1 MYRGGGKNQPGIKQI
16 QDNKNRKKR
25 ERLGEKKGATDTEG
39 NRLSCKSSCWGKI
52 WPISYLPWEHLHACG
67 TLLYSLLRQCFYSTQ
82 HATQSLNSPAASFI
96 CCMPN
101 AKTYTHSYSC
111 NTWSFSPRETMHFIL
126 FNHRVT
132 SCLIFWSFTPC
143 GMGENPLIYTVE
155 RKKTL
160 CHLQK
165 IIYEFVDVVCI
176 CVWVVVVCVREH
188 L

>member
-111 NTWSFSPRETMHFIL
+111 NTWSFSPRETMHFIYSIQPQGY
-126 FNHRVT
+126 FMPYI
-132 SCLIFWSFTPC
+132 LIFYTLWYGRKSTDLHSGKKKNPLSFTKNNLWIC
-143 GMGENPLIYTVE
+143 WCCVYMCVSGGG
-155 RKKTL
+155 
-160 CHLQK
+160 
-165 IIYEFVDVVCI
+165 VC
-176 CVWVVVVCVREH
+176 
-188 L
+188 